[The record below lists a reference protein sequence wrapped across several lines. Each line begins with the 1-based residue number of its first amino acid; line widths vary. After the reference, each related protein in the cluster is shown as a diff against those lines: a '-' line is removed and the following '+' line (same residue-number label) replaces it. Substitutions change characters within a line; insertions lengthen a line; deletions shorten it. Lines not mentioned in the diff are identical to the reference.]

1 MSESLHQHLNPD
13 EIELW
18 ALGLLPAA
26 RALHLAEC
34 PACLATGERE
44 RKLFR
49 DLVQL
54 ERFAPSADFA
64 DRVMAQVRITTAVE
78 GGRRR

>member
-1 MSESLHQHLNPD
+1 MSEPLDLHLNPD

-26 RALHLAEC
+26 RALHLAHC
-34 PACLATGERE
+34 AACLTTAEQE
-44 RKLFR
+44 RKLCR
-49 DLVQL
+49 ELVRL
-54 ERFAPSADFA
+54 ERFAPSPGFA
-64 DRVMAQVRITTAVE
+64 ERVMERVEIAKAVE

>member
-1 MSESLHQHLNPD
+1 MSESPNLHLNPD

-18 ALGLLPAA
+18 ALGLLPSA

-34 PACLATGERE
+34 STCLATAEQE

-49 DLVQL
+49 ELVQL
-54 ERFAPSADFA
+54 ERFAPSAGFVE
-64 DRVMAQVRITTAVE
+64 RVMAQVRITTAVE